1 MMKSFAPQHQR
12 VGLQSEWQKG
22 LSKMRSLQQML
33 PLAFDLAA
41 RVRLARPA

>member
-1 MMKSFAPQHQR
+1 MKSFAPRRQR

-33 PLAFDLAA
+33 PLKLDLAV
-41 RVRLARPA
+41 RVRLD

>member
-1 MMKSFAPQHQR
+1 MKFFAPQHQR

-33 PLAFDLAA
+33 PLKRDLAV
-41 RVRLARPA
+41 RVRLD

>member
-22 LSKMRSLQQML
+22 LSQMRSLQQML
-33 PLAFDLAA
+33 PLAFDLAV